1 MHPQGSEYAKKNGW
15 WDFPYDYDPVW
26 MTTNCSD
33 FTPKKDSTIPTNE
46 RSIVKE
52 SIAGDQ

>member
-33 FTPKKDSTIPTNE
+33 FTPKKDSTISTNE